1 MTPKKTTP
9 LVLMIFTLICA
20 LPVAAGAVP
29 TAIAQVDEDDASL
42 LDDENLASGIVS
54 DVLDGGSG
62 DNDDNEEENDDGG
75 AAAGG
80 DTNTQAAVPI
90 TDQDQE
96 AANLALNEGVDVD
109 VVQKETRTTPTP
121 SEGEEEPPEFV
132 AFCLEITNPEEEV
145 ISDIL
150 CFDTSEECAEAQE
163 FLEDRGFVISMECER
178 VETFPPG
185 ALECFVIRDN
195 QGEIVAVGCP

>member
-1 MTPKKTTP
+1 VVNSKKKEWLT
-9 LVLMIFTLICA
+9 
-20 LPVAAGAVP
+20 
-29 TAIAQVDEDDASL
+29 EKK
-42 LDDENLASGIVS
+42 
-54 DVLDGGSG
+54 
-62 DNDDNEEENDDGG
+62 EEE
-75 AAAGG
+75 
-80 DTNTQAAVPI
+80 QQP
-90 TDQDQE
+90 
-96 AANLALNEGVDVD
+96 
-109 VVQKETRTTPTP
+109 P
-121 SEGEEEPPEFV
+121 EEEPPEFV